1 MDKYNDCYIRTQLVV
16 VVASHASC
24 FVSYLQKY
32 RDIDLALGLYI
43 LSIYL
48 FTNTI
53 LLIILL

>member
-1 MDKYNDCYIRTQLVV
+1 MDKYNDCYIRTQL

-32 RDIDLALGLYI
+32 RDIDLASSSYI